1 MTEMKL
7 TKMQIEYLLFLKN
20 NPKKRTITDASKYFD
35 CSKVNAKKI
44 MDRMLVL
51 GLLYKDTNDFHLTK
65 IGEKFANEYNQILE
79 DSKSI
84 LSHILKMDD
93 EEVLKVADEL
103 IHIENLRK
111 KIKDYS
117 SHIKKIEK
125 LKKKVKNE
133 ELLKI
138 YSKDSSEIYLTV
150 YKVSENNKNSFV
162 DNSMAMMGFEK
173 EVEIVSE
180 DEEYLCLKTKMIEKI
195 QNGFKKKSIP
205 IFLVYE
211 DEKGEHTIFVKDK
224 MFRIPLKIIKFWNN
238 LGSGIL
244 QASVNLKIKTQIGFA
259 AHIGKANF
267 IFSVNL
273 Y

>member
-1 MTEMKL
+1 MTEMNL

-20 NPKKRTITDASKYFD
+20 NPRKRTITDASKYFD

-65 IGEKFANEYNQILE
+65 IGERFATDYNQILE
-79 DSKSI
+79 DSKTI
-84 LSHILKMDD
+84 IGHVLKMDD
-93 EEVLKVADEL
+93 EEVSKVADEL
-103 IHIENLRK
+103 IHLENLREI
-111 KIKDYS
+111 IKDYS
-117 SHIKKIEK
+117 SRIKKIEK
-125 LKKKVKNE
+125 LKKKVKND

-138 YSKDSSEIYLTV
+138 YSNDSSEIILMI

-162 DNSMAMMGFEK
+162 ENSMAMMGFDK
-173 EVEIVSE
+173 AAEIISE
-180 DEEYLCLKTKMIEKI
+180 DEDYLCLRTKLIEKI
-195 QNGFKKKSIP
+195 QNGFKKKSMP

-211 DEKGEHTIFVKDK
+211 DEYGEHTIDAKDR
-224 MFRIPLKIIKFWNN
+224 MFRIPLKVIKFWNN
-238 LGSGIL
+238 LGGGIL
-244 QASVNLKIKTQIGFA
+244 QASINLKIRSQIGFS

-267 IFSVNL
+267 VFSVNL

>member
-20 NPKKRTITDASKYFD
+20 NPRKRTITDASKYFD

-51 GLLYKDTNDFHLTK
+51 GLLYKDTNDFHLTM
-65 IGEKFANEYNQILE
+65 IGEKFANEYNEILE
-79 DSKSI
+79 DSKTI
-84 LSHILKMDD
+84 LRYTLKMDD
-93 EEVLKVADEL
+93 EEVLKVSDEL
-103 IHIENLRK
+103 IHLENIREI
-111 KIKDYS
+111 IKDYS

-125 LKKKVKNE
+125 LKNKVKNE
-133 ELLKI
+133 ELLKV
-138 YSKDSSEIYLTV
+138 YSNSSSDIYLTV

-162 DNSMAMMGFEK
+162 ENSMAMMGFEK
-173 EVEIVSE
+173 EVEIIVE

-195 QNGFKKKSIP
+195 QNGFKKKSMP
-205 IFLVYE
+205 IFLLYE
-211 DEKGEHTIFVKDK
+211 DEHGEHTLDVKEG

-244 QASVNLKIKTQIGFA
+244 QTSVNLKIKTQIGFA

-267 IFSVNL
+267 VFSVNL